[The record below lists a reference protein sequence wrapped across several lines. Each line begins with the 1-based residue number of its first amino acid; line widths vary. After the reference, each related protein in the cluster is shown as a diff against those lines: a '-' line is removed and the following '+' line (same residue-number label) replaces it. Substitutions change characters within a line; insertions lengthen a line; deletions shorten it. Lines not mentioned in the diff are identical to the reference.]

1 MQTNC
6 CLILILFLV
15 FFLSLSAFSADIVS
29 LNPGEKLIYRLKLFN
44 FPIGHQE
51 FKIEKS
57 VQLKGHFVYPLSSQI
72 KTSEFISKFFR
83 LDDKMESWVEVNSFF
98 PRWVKIDFHEARD
111 YRNFEIEINPEQGK
125 VIIEDRIKEKT
136 WERELDKYA
145 PLRPLDLLSL
155 IYWLRTQPLKVGKTI
170 PVLLLDCNT
179 LEKIEIE
186 IAKKAKIE
194 TPAGTFEA
202 FLCCYQ
208 GKTDIKVW
216 FSADEAHLPVQMW
229 VKTTVGTL
237 IASLVDVVWDSSE

>member
-15 FFLSLSAFSADIVS
+15 FFLSLSAFSAEIIS
-29 LNPGEKLIYRLKLFN
+29 INPGEKLIYRLKLFN
-44 FPIGHQE
+44 FPIGRQE

-57 VQLKGHFVYPLSSQI
+57 VQLKDHFVYPLSSQI
-72 KTSEFISKFFR
+72 KTSEFVSKFFR

-111 YRNFEIEINPEQGK
+111 YRNFEIEINPEQGR
-125 VIIEDRIKEKT
+125 VIIEDKIKGKT
-136 WERELDKYA
+136 WEKKLDKHA

-170 PVLLLDCNT
+170 PALLLDCNT
-179 LEKIEIE
+179 LEKIEIK
-186 IAKKAKIE
+186 ITKKEKVE
-194 TPAGTFEA
+194 TYAGTFET
-202 FLCCYQ
+202 FLCSYQ

-216 FSADEAHLPVQMW
+216 FSADEDHLPVQMW

-237 IASLVDVVWDSSE
+237 IASLVDVVRESSE

>member
-1 MQTNC
+1 MPTNC

-15 FFLSLSAFSADIVS
+15 FFLSLSVLSAETVS
-29 LNPGEKLIYRLKLFN
+29 INPGEKLIYRLKLFN
-44 FPIGHQE
+44 FPIGRQE

-72 KTSEFISKFFR
+72 KTSEFMSKFFR
-83 LDDKMESWVEVNSFF
+83 LDDKIENWVEIDSFF
-98 PRWVKIDFHEARD
+98 PRWVKIDFHEAAD

-125 VIIEDRIKEKT
+125 VIIEDKIKGKT
-136 WERELDKYA
+136 WEKKLDKYA
-145 PLRPLDLLSL
+145 PLRPLDPLSL
-155 IYWLRTQPLKVGKTI
+155 IYWLRTQPLKVGQII

-186 IAKKAKIE
+186 IAKKEKIE
-194 TPAGTFEA
+194 TYAGTFET

-216 FSADEAHLPVQMW
+216 FSADETRLPVQMW

-237 IASLVDVVWDSSE
+237 IASLVEVVRESSE